1 MMIMMIMMT
10 MMMTIIIIII
20 IITIERVRP
29 YIATRFPVSTQ
40 AVSGLGNTQLTS
52 TRNKIK

>member
-10 MMMTIIIIII
+10 MMMTIIIII

>member
-10 MMMTIIIIII
+10 MMMTIIII